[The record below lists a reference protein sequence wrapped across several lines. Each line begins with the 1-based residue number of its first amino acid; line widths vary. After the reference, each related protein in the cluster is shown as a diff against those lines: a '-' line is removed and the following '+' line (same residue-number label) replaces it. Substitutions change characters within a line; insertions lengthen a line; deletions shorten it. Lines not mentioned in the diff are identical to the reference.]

1 MTKALYRV
9 AFILYIAVSV
19 VGFASPAKADESNK
33 LTYFTFSAP
42 VELPGNKVLP
52 AGTYAFKL
60 LDSAGDRNIVQIFN
74 KDLTM
79 LYATVVTIPD
89 YRPQPHDK
97 TIIKFSET
105 SPGGPEAIKEWFYPG
120 DNYGQEFVYPKQR
133 AVQLAAAANE
143 PVPAM
148 AVESTDLTTAPIVAV
163 TPQQEE
169 LPVTQAIQTAPPAAA
184 VQTQPA
190 PDPAPMAET
199 EQLPKTGSS
208 VPLIALLGA
217 ASLGIAFILKRF
229 IS

>member
-1 MTKALYRV
+1 MMKALYRV

-79 LYATVVTIPD
+79 LYATVLTIPD

-120 DNYGQEFVYPKQR
+120 DNYGQEFVYPKSR
-133 AVQLAAAANE
+133 ATEIAKASNQS
-143 PVPAM
+143 VPSM
-148 AVESTDLTTAPIVAV
+148 PSDLSGNIS
-163 TPQQEE
+163 
-169 LPVTQAIQTAPPAAA
+169 
-184 VQTQPA
+184 QPA
-190 PDPAPMAET
+190 NNSNAPSVSAMKQAQLKSENANGQETSVQQTFGSDPGNNSNN
-199 EQLPKTGSS
+199 K
-208 VPLIALLGA
+208 
-217 ASLGIAFILKRF
+217 K
-229 IS
+229 